1 MAKPV
6 AGTVVQ
12 GGRAKAY
19 RPIPA
24 ADREAALAE
33 ALAAYERGDYFLA
46 HELLEPAWMGTADP
60 TERALHSGLI
70 KLAAAG
76 VHATRGNPAGVVK
89 NLSGARLRLAAA
101 ARPSDENRT
110 GVLDS
115 PPASAL
121 DLAGLL
127 ASIDRQLAM
136 GPGSVAVAPPPIAL
150 RR

>member
-1 MAKPV
+1 MS
-6 AGTVVQ
+6 GRTVLDQ
-12 GGRAKAY
+12 GRPKAY
-19 RPIPA
+19 RPL
-24 ADREAALAE
+24 ADDQRRTALGAF
-33 ALAAYERGDYFLA
+33 LAAYARGDWFLA

-76 VHATRGNPAGVVK
+76 VHATRGNPLGVVK

-101 ARPSDENRT
+101 AHPSDGLRT
-110 GVLDS
+110 GVLGS

-127 ASIDRQLAM
+127 AAIDRQLAK
-136 GPGSVAVAPPPIAL
+136 GPGSVPVAPPPIAL
-150 RR
+150 RP

>member
-1 MAKPV
+1 MS
-6 AGTVVQ
+6 GETVLDQ
-12 GGRAKAY
+12 GRAKAY
-19 RPIPA
+19 RPLPA
-24 ADREAALAE
+24 EERRTALGKFLEAYA
-33 ALAAYERGDYFLA
+33 RGDWFLA
-46 HELLEPAWMGTADP
+46 HELLEPAWMGTADT

-89 NLSGARLRLAAA
+89 NLSGARLRLAMAA
-101 ARPSDENRT
+101 GPSHAPRS

-121 DLAGLL
+121 DLVGLL
-127 ASIDRQLAM
+127 AAIDRQLALDA
-136 GPGSVAVAPPPIAL
+136 GPMPAAPPPIAL